1 MVKLVVTV
9 IIFVK
14 KQPCDIFHS
23 FINGAIER
31 GVCRRPKEWEK
42 IFLKKMS
49 RLSELCKEKIRLF
62 LSLIEDYE
70 NLLLEK
76 CLKWKRGILLE

>member
-23 FINGAIER
+23 FINDAIER

-42 IFLKKMS
+42 NFLKKRQDFQNYVKRKLGCS
-49 RLSELCKEKIRLF
+49 F
-62 LSLIEDYE
+62 H
-70 NLLLEK
+70 LLRIMK
-76 CLKWKRGILLE
+76 TCF

>member
-23 FINGAIER
+23 FINDAIER
-31 GVCRRPKEWEK
+31 GVCRVGENFFEK
-42 IFLKKMS
+42 KS

-70 NLLLEK
+70 NLFLEK
-76 CLKWKRGILLE
+76 CLKWKMGILLE